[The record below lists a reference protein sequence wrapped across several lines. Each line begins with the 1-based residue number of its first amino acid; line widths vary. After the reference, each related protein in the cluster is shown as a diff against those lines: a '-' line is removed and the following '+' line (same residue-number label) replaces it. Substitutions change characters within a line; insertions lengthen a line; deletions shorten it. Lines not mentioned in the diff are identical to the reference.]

1 MEQYL
6 QNNDTGRKKLSTWYA
21 LAGENTFQKQRWK
34 KDLSRYTIAKKNL
47 SAAYNKK
54 CSKDALQVEGKCYE
68 MEILD
73 PHKGMKSTIN
83 GNYMGKYKDSDNF
96 NGLPRWH

>member
-54 CSKDALQVEGKCYE
+54 C
-68 MEILD
+68 
-73 PHKGMKSTIN
+73 
-83 GNYMGKYKDSDNF
+83 
-96 NGLPRWH
+96 